1 MKNDVLNVVNES
13 SKGESLANNETN
25 NNTSSSGVKKK
36 REGDAIFK
44 TMDSIRTCVFT
55 NGKNTDVDKFKRL
68 YPLLQT
74 MLQDYKTKYG
84 EDGITRKT
92 EEWITNS
99 KPYFPR
105 IKEQDQ
111 DQGGFSVN
119 HDEIVTWHK
128 PVYNVQL
135 AIAEQCMKP
144 YAQGRTDE
152 ARQNFKELCPK
163 FMKKVLEYYAHVGD
177 DDNITSFRKW
187 YEKLEE
193 KCHCSLRT
201 RQQSPKTPY
210 KTQKHPSVKRK
221 GCKWDNYPPN
231 IK

>member
-1 MKNDVLNVVNES
+1 MNEQMKNDVLNVVNES
-13 SKGESLANNETN
+13 SKGESLASNETN

-119 HDEIVTWHK
+119 YDEINKWHK
-128 PVYNVQL
+128 RVYAAQL
-135 AIAEQCMKP
+135 AIAEQCMTP
-144 YAQGRTDE
+144 YVQGRINDGLK
-152 ARQNFKELCPK
+152 NFKTLHDA
-163 FMKKVLEYYAHVGD
+163 FFIAVSEYYNHVGD
-177 DDNITSFRKW
+177 DDNITSYRKW
-187 YEKLEE
+187 YERLQKYMPLLFEE
-193 KCHCSLRT
+193 DNE
-201 RQQSPKTPY
+201 TPRNPVQG
-210 KTQKHPSVKRK
+210 TETPL
-221 GCKWDNYPPN
+221 C
-231 IK
+231 

>member
-13 SKGESLANNETN
+13 SKGESLASNETN

-144 YAQGRTDE
+144 YEQGRTDE
-152 ARQNFKELCPK
+152 ARQNFKELQPK
-163 FMKKVLEYYAHVGD
+163 FMKKVLEYYGHIGD
-177 DDNITSFRKW
+177 DDTLTSYREW
-187 YEKLEE
+187 YERLEE
-193 KCHCSLRT
+193 NMPLLFADET
-201 RQQSPKTPY
+201 TIPKDPVQATETPL
-210 KTQKHPSVKRK
+210 
-221 GCKWDNYPPN
+221 C
-231 IK
+231 